1 MGDALEAQRR
11 VDGQLE
17 DAAGARRL
25 ARVDED
31 GRGAGGVG
39 VGVGVG
45 VGAGRRL
52 AAAVVDHHVGRAVDR
67 RRLRRHG
74 VRVCDRDGILRLLLG
89 FTLF

>member
-1 MGDALEAQRR
+1 VGDALEAQRR

-45 VGAGRRL
+45 VGAGR
-52 AAAVVDHHVGRAVDR
+52 
-67 RRLRRHG
+67 
-74 VRVCDRDGILRLLLG
+74 
-89 FTLF
+89 